1 LLRKLYSE
9 IHISGGVWDELNA
22 FGKVWS
28 GSKETAES
36 DWIHRHTVRN
46 QPWVST
52 LMSDLD
58 RGESESIVLASE
70 LEADSILLDEKEGR
84 NIARRANLKP
94 LGVIG
99 VLLEA
104 KNKNFIK
111 VISPYLDSLRQIAGF
126 RIGDPLY
133 RYALKLADEKS

>member
-1 LLRKLYSE
+1 
-9 IHISGGVWDELNA
+9 
-22 FGKVWS
+22 
-28 GSKETAES
+28 
-36 DWIHRHTVRN
+36 
-46 QPWVST
+46 
-52 LMSDLD
+52 MSDLD

>member
-1 LLRKLYSE
+1 
-9 IHISGGVWDELNA
+9 
-22 FGKVWS
+22 
-28 GSKETAES
+28 
-36 DWIHRHTVRN
+36 
-46 QPWVST
+46 
-52 LMSDLD
+52 
-58 RGESESIVLASE
+58 
-70 LEADSILLDEKEGR
+70 
-84 NIARRANLKP
+84 
-94 LGVIG
+94 

>member
-1 LLRKLYSE
+1 MNQCFE
-9 IHISGGVWDELNA
+9 VEEQ
-22 FGKVWS
+22 
-28 GSKETAES
+28 ETAES